1 MQVASPSQSGG
12 LERDISLYKMLA
24 PSLEAVCRGHFSEIG
39 CHGWEHVQRVRALS
53 RRIGV
58 EEGAALEILDLAA
71 LFHDL
76 KRGEDD
82 HARRSAEF
90 AEQILRSEGFSEGF
104 SKAVGDAIASHSYT
118 CGRTPQSIEA
128 KVLSD
133 ADRLDAM
140 GAIGIYRTVQYNL
153 EKGYPAARV
162 AEHISEKLLH
172 LSEGMHTA
180 TGRRMAKQ
188 REAILGLYMESL
200 LSELRD
206 SSSST

>member
-1 MQVASPSQSGG
+1 VASPSRSAE
-12 LERDISLYKMLA
+12 LERDISLYKMVA
-24 PSLEAVCRGHFSEIG
+24 ASLEGFCRGHFSEIG
-39 CHGWEHVQRVRALS
+39 CHGWEHVQRVRVLC

-58 EEGAALEILDLAA
+58 EEGALLEILDLAA

-82 HARRSAEF
+82 HAKRSAEF
-90 AEQILRSEGFSEGF
+90 AEQVLRSEGFSEGF
-104 SKAVGDAIASHSYT
+104 LKAVGDAIASHSYT
-118 CGRTPQSIEA
+118 CGRTPQSLEA

-153 EKGYPAARV
+153 ERGYPAARV
-162 AEHISEKLLH
+162 AEHISEKLLR
-172 LSEGMHTA
+172 LSGGMHTA
-180 TGRRMAKQ
+180 TGRKMAKQ
-188 REAILGLYMESL
+188 REAILRLYMESL
-200 LSELRD
+200 LCELRD

>member
-1 MQVASPSQSGG
+1 MPVASPSRSGG
-12 LERDISLYKMLA
+12 LELDLSLYKRLA
-24 PSLEAVCRGHFSEIG
+24 PSLEALCRARFNEIG

-53 RRIGV
+53 RRIGI

-71 LFHDL
+71 LFHDS

-90 AEQILRSEGFSEGF
+90 AEEVLRSEGFSEGF
-104 SKAVGDAIASHSYT
+104 LKAVGDAIASHSYT
-118 CGRTPQSIEA
+118 CGRTPQSLEA

-153 EKGYPAARV
+153 ERGYPAARV
-162 AEHISEKLLH
+162 AAHISEKLLR

-180 TGRRMAKQ
+180 TGRRMAKR
-188 REAILGLYMESL
+188 RETILRLYMESL
-200 LSELRD
+200 LCELRD